1 MEKFIEDLKEN
12 VDAFEDAELAPETNF
27 ANLEE
32 WDSIALLS
40 VMSMIAF
47 EYRANVKN
55 EEILSCKTISELYE
69 LVNSRKK

>member
-12 VDAFEDAELAPETNF
+12 VDAFEDAALTPETDF
-27 ANLEE
+27 SSLEE

-69 LVNSRKK
+69 LVSSRKK

>member
-1 MEKFIEDLKEN
+1 MEKFIENLKEN
-12 VDAFEDAELAPETNF
+12 VDAFEDAALTPETDF
-27 ANLEE
+27 SSLEE

-69 LVNSRKK
+69 LVSSRKK